1 MNFSNLHKRAQSL
14 PLNTIVIAILVVIVL
29 LIIIVTFTDS
39 FTDSNESLNQASGC
53 TETNPLVSVRYEN
66 PKGFSIG
73 TQGDKYEKVV
83 GVPNWEQNDDTYGC
97 YAIPK
102 SNN

>member
-1 MNFSNLHKRAQSL
+1 MNFKNLHKRAQSL

-39 FTDSNESLNQASGC
+39 FTGSNDSLNDASGC

-66 PKGFSIG
+66 PQKSVVGEQTNG
-73 TQGDKYEKVV
+73 YEKVP
-83 GVPNWEQNDDTYGC
+83 GIPNWEENDQTYGC
-97 YAIPK
+97 YAQPK
-102 SNN
+102 N

>member
-39 FTDSNESLNQASGC
+39 FTDSNDSLNEASGC
-53 TETNPLVSVRYEN
+53 SLTNPLVSINYQAPVGWEESTY
-66 PKGFSIG
+66 S
-73 TQGDKYEKVV
+73 GDKQRVT
-83 GVPNWEQNDDTYGC
+83 GVPSRDNNGNTEYC
-97 YAIPK
+97 YATPK